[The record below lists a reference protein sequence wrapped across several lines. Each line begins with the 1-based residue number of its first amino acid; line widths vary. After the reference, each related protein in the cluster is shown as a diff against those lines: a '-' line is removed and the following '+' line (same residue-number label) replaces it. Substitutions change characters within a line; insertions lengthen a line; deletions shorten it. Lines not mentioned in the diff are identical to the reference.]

1 MFAVGYLLTIL
12 ISLAIF
18 LCVRSSLSV
27 KVFIVAMLF
36 MVFSFLIIPKL
47 DSKVDALQYFSSLDA
62 IRTARINHGLTEA
75 WRVINTNPTDTSNSI
90 NSVMSFS
97 ATPVMALVMLGMSYF
112 PDIVILSVVCFIDYF
127 FALKIIQLVVD
138 KNKLSISYY
147 CFGFI
152 IFCCIFAYSIAVSG
166 IRNNMVGTVF
176 AYFALKYLEN
186 ERVFFSWSTI
196 SLLLIIILLSLVH
209 PYTLLLGL
217 LLLLVIIFWRYKTI
231 LRIIDGLMLLQ
242 SFFQRAIIML
252 LIPLAGIPFFSS
264 IILKSNQ
271 YLGKNATI
279 LISSTANLF
288 RDIGRLLIFGLLLII
303 TLWVKQQFID
313 RRYIEFIIIFF
324 CFACGAFFDQLL
336 FERCMLV
343 SLPIILPLIIVL
355 PAEFSSEL
363 RSNESISL
371 KTVAIYIMMIILCLY
386 AGFCLVDNLRAGTSY
401 YELFTF
407 VGKY

>member
-1 MFAVGYLLTIL
+1 
-12 ISLAIF
+12 
-18 LCVRSSLSV
+18 
-27 KVFIVAMLF
+27 
-36 MVFSFLIIPKL
+36 
-47 DSKVDALQYFSSLDA
+47 
-62 IRTARINHGLTEA
+62 
-75 WRVINTNPTDTSNSI
+75 
-90 NSVMSFS
+90 
-97 ATPVMALVMLGMSYF
+97 
-112 PDIVILSVVCFIDYF
+112 
-127 FALKIIQLVVD
+127 
-138 KNKLSISYY
+138 
-147 CFGFI
+147 
-152 IFCCIFAYSIAVSG
+152 
-166 IRNNMVGTVF
+166 MVGTVF

-324 CFACGAFFDQLL
+324 YFACGAFFDQLL